1 MTASRTSGTNEDAAR
16 RGLAVYTERATLV
29 MMVLGF
35 AAGLPFLLIFD
46 TLSAWLR
53 DEGLTLEVIGFF
65 SLATLVYSFKFL
77 WAPLVDRMSVPW
89 LTARLGHRR
98 SWMLACQLLIIV
110 GLWLI
115 AGTDPARQLGTMALF
130 AVLVGFTSA
139 TQDIAIDAWRIEVVD
154 ESRQGAMAAA
164 YQWGY
169 RIATLVSGAVPLM
182 LADSF
187 GWRLSYTVMAAAM
200 AAGVAATLAAP
211 REAEVRA
218 RETRIDDVPAVPVR
232 DAIEWIA
239 RLLLIIVAA
248 LVIGSGLSANVSFL
262 AGLVEGAGLAGAAA
276 WLRDAWSG
284 PAGVWVQA
292 AAVVVG
298 FAFVGLAVVAVPG
311 MPTRPGTYLGRALV
325 EPLVVFRERF
335 GRQATPILALICLYR
350 IGDFLINIMNPFYLD
365 LGFTLTEV
373 AEVRKIF
380 GLVAT
385 VVGVG
390 AGGWSIARFGMPR
403 SLLVGAVAG
412 PASNLVFV
420 WLTAAGHSLPAL
432 FVSIGIENALA
443 GFAGTCL
450 IAYMSSLTT
459 AGFTATQYALFSSL
473 YAIPGRLLASQSGR
487 IVEAGARSAESD
499 GFVSVLTPLFAE
511 LHPDSFVTAFERSG
525 VSPAALASG
534 YAAFF
539 IYTFLVGLL
548 GVVLTIYVVR
558 KQRAADAVSR
568 A

>member
-1 MTASRTSGTNEDAAR
+1 
-16 RGLAVYTERATLV
+16 
-29 MMVLGF
+29 
-35 AAGLPFLLIFD
+35 
-46 TLSAWLR
+46 
-53 DEGLTLEVIGFF
+53 
-65 SLATLVYSFKFL
+65 
-77 WAPLVDRMSVPW
+77 
-89 LTARLGHRR
+89 
-98 SWMLACQLLIIV
+98 
-110 GLWLI
+110 
-115 AGTDPARQLGTMALF
+115 
-130 AVLVGFTSA
+130 
-139 TQDIAIDAWRIEVVD
+139 
-154 ESRQGAMAAA
+154 
-164 YQWGY
+164 
-169 RIATLVSGAVPLM
+169 
-182 LADSF
+182 
-187 GWRLSYTVMAAAM
+187 
-200 AAGVAATLAAP
+200 
-211 REAEVRA
+211 
-218 RETRIDDVPAVPVR
+218 
-232 DAIEWIA
+232 
-239 RLLLIIVAA
+239 
-248 LVIGSGLSANVSFL
+248 
-262 AGLVEGAGLAGAAA
+262 
-276 WLRDAWSG
+276 
-284 PAGVWVQA
+284 
-292 AAVVVG
+292 
-298 FAFVGLAVVAVPG
+298 
-311 MPTRPGTYLGRALV
+311 
-325 EPLVVFRERF
+325 
-335 GRQATPILALICLYR
+335 
-350 IGDFLINIMNPFYLD
+350 MNPFYLD